1 MKQNPFIIAAM
12 LLALMAGCK
21 EQTTGPEEILDETDG
36 RITITNDETVLNDRV
51 TITDED
57 IAVEEAGLGKGTR
70 TMAFSLKLIAEIK
83 SPRVSGQTLQATSIA
98 LVDGYAYV
106 SFMMIGVTAIG
117 GVDAVELKKG
127 SNPKLKSQ
135 ATFADTDVISV
146 SYHNDNVYL
155 SGATGNP
162 AFDVP
167 AVVEVID
174 APGGKFKL
182 KNSFRRQLK
191 SYAATSIAAG
201 SSGIYTTTGNT
212 GGLFVLVGDTL
223 TIQSEAPLDDARW
236 VGYDDTYLVVVQGT
250 PGRITV
256 YNKASLAH
264 LSTYNFDGASIAES
278 KSTVQIIGGKAL
290 IAAGDGGVV
299 LMNLLT
305 GAVVGSIPR
314 TIVAGLDPSVTVTNA
329 VAASGK
335 YVFISNGEAG
345 VYVAESSHDLG
356 QNTGGIPITLKVL
369 GKLKFKNLQ
378 SVNHVAFDGSDLV
391 IASGLGG
398 VKIVRMTL

>member
-12 LLALMAGCK
+12 LLALTAGCQ
-21 EQTTGPEEILDETDG
+21 EQITGPEEIPDETDG

-57 IAVEEAGLGKGTR
+57 ISVEESGLGKGTR
-70 TMAFSLKLIAEIK
+70 TMAFSLKMLAEIK
-83 SPRVSGQTLQATSIA
+83 PPVGNNQTLQATSVA
-98 LVDGYAYV
+98 LVGGFAYV
-106 SFMMIGVTAIG
+106 SYMMIGEAAIG
-117 GVDAVELKKG
+117 GVDVVQLKSG
-127 SNPKLKSQ
+127 SNPSLRSQ
-135 ATFADTDVISV
+135 AIFADTDIISV
-146 SYHNDNVYL
+146 SYDDNKVYFA
-155 SGATGNP
+155 GATSNP
-162 AFDVP
+162 MFEYP
-167 AVVEVID
+167 AVVEVIN
-174 APGGKFKL
+174 APGGKLSLEK
-182 KNSFRRQLK
+182 SFRRQLK

-201 SSGIYTTTGNT
+201 SSGIYATTGNT
-212 GGLFVLVGDTL
+212 GGLFVMAGDTL

-236 VGYDDTYLVVVQGT
+236 VGYDNTYLVVVQGT
-250 PGRITV
+250 PGRIAV
-256 YNKASLAH
+256 YNKASLAY

-278 KSTVQIIGGKAL
+278 KSTIQIIGGKAL

-299 LMNLLT
+299 LMNLTT
-305 GAVVGSIPR
+305 GAIVGSIPR

-356 QNTGGIPITLKVL
+356 QNTGGIPITLNVL
-369 GKLKFKNLQ
+369 GKLKFSNLQ